1 MTCNIYD
8 TLINKISFLT
18 YNFLSL
24 RTLIS
29 SNIPPDKYIALYPS
43 LFRKNQTFLAKNSF

>member
-8 TLINKISFLT
+8 TLINNFFLP

-24 RTLIS
+24 RTVIS
-29 SNIPPDKYIALYPS
+29 SNIPPDKYIVLYPS